1 MTVRKTLYSGCT
13 QESISLNDYPYA
25 PSKDKSTCEFQWL
38 DENVDYGTACAEG
51 RKYATSIALYLKA
64 NPSLVGSNIIS
75 GIIED
80 MAAVKGSGTKGY
92 RVGFCAFLEKMVY
105 RFCCDHDGYRYYAS
119 VDET

>member
-1 MTVRKTLYSGCT
+1 MTVRRTLYSGCT
-13 QESISLNDYPYA
+13 QESIS
-25 PSKDKSTCEFQWL
+25 L

-80 MAAVKGSGTKGY
+80 MAAVKGSGAKGY
-92 RVGFCAFLEKMVY
+92 RVGFCAFLEIMVY
-105 RFCCDHDGYRYYAS
+105 RFCCDHDACQYYAS
-119 VDET
+119 VDEAYRQVRRRSKL